1 MALCRLFYHFFG
13 MISVKLGLTLARK
26 GLIFAKNRGGGN
38 MLGSILTFFLIIAI
52 VGSALAFVVAFLTGF
67 FLFLDRPVKHS

>member
-1 MALCRLFYHFFG
+1 
-13 MISVKLGLTLARK
+13 
-26 GLIFAKNRGGGN
+26 

-67 FLFLDRPVKHS
+67 FLFLDKPVKHS

>member
-1 MALCRLFYHFFG
+1 MALCRLFYHFLG

-26 GLIFAKNRGGGN
+26 GLIFETNRGCN

>member
-26 GLIFAKNRGGGN
+26 GLIFATNRGGN